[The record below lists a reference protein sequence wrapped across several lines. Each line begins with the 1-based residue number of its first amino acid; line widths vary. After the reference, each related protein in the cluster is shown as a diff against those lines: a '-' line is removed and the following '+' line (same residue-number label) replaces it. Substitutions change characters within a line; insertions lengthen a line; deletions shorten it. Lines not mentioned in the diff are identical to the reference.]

1 MAKWAHQDVLDNG
14 LNYIKNN
21 CNKVVAVI
29 AYTSGDSYATVMTAG
44 NIVAEATLTSGDFV
58 LSTSGNDR
66 VLTFSAGKQDTA
78 ANNTGDPTHFA
89 FVDTANSK
97 VLWVTTESSGQ
108 TVTVGNITTFPS
120 LTYTNKQPV

>member
-1 MAKWAHQDVLDNG
+1 
-14 LNYIKNN
+14 
-21 CNKVVAVI
+21 
-29 AYTSGDSYATVMTAG
+29 MTAG